1 MKKFLLSS
9 VALLGV
15 TAGAMAADLPRRA
28 PPAFVPVP
36 VFTWTGFY
44 VGVNAGYG
52 WGNGDDNNFLGFGT
66 TALTVDVG
74 PGGVAPVTAAPFSA
88 IPGGG
93 FFGNGDRD
101 GFLGGAQVGFNY
113 QFTPGSGFVV
123 GVEADIQWADFG
135 GGNNNNGFFGPGLF
149 AANPVAP
156 FATPG
161 FGIVAVPP
169 GGANVALFNNGN
181 GFGRGGDSDWFATA
195 RVRVGYAFD
204 RVLVYATGG
213 FAFTDDGGNNGFFG
227 VTNGG
232 QLPAA
237 FYVGP
242 PGPGN
247 PFAAAGATVN
257 SGGGLF
263 GKNNDSDVGWV
274 LGGGVEWAWTNNL
287 SIKLEGLWVSMDD
300 NNNRFG
306 FGNGIVGV
314 SNTGAPIRGN
324 TGGFG
329 FAGNNNDNEFFVAR
343 VGINYRFGM

>member
-9 VALLGV
+9 VALLGL

-28 PPAFVPVP
+28 APPVFAPVP

-52 WGNGDDNNFLGFGT
+52 WGDDDNGFFGGT
-66 TALTVDVG
+66 GALTVDVA
-74 PGGVAPVTAAPFSA
+74 PGVVAPVTAAPFSA
-88 IPGGG
+88 IPATGGFGGG
-93 FFGNGDRD
+93 GNRD
-101 GFLGGAQVGFNY
+101 GFVGGAQVGFNY

-135 GGNNNNGFFGPGLF
+135 GGNNNGFFGSNLF

-169 GGANVALFNNGN
+169 TGANVALFNRG
-181 GFGRGGDSDWFATA
+181 GFGRGNDNDWFGTA

-213 FAFTDDGGNNGFFG
+213 FAFTDGGNNNRGFG
-227 VTNGG
+227 GITNGG

-237 FYVGP
+237 FYVS
-242 PGPGN
+242 PG
-247 PFAAAGATVN
+247 AALTGSFVN
-257 SGGGLF
+257 GGGGLF
-263 GKNNDSDVGWV
+263 GKNGSNDVGWV
-274 LGGGVEWAWTNNL
+274 LGGGVEYAWTNNL
-287 SIKLEGLWVSMDD
+287 TVKLEGLWVSMDD

-314 SNTGAPIRGN
+314 SNTGAAVRGN

-329 FAGNNNDNEFFVAR
+329 GNNNDGEFFIAR
-343 VGINYRFGM
+343 VGINYKFGM